1 MKNTIILFFIALA
14 TMTYGQQVSN
24 AKVFIDGTSNLHDWT
39 TEATSPVVRGSFDL
53 DATGVQKIDGLTVT
67 FQVKNIKSTKG
78 STMDGNTHKA
88 LKEDKHPQITFK
100 ATDYKFDG
108 QNITAM
114 GTLEIA
120 GKRNPVTIK
129 AKAVKNSKGGFT
141 VSGQHPL
148 KMTDYGITPPKALMG
163 TMKTGNDITI
173 RFSLDIK

>member
-1 MKNTIILFFIALA
+1 MKNTIILFFVALA
-14 TMTYGQQVSN
+14 TLTYGQQVSN

-39 TEATSPVVRGSFDL
+39 TEATSPAVRGSFEI
-53 DATGVQKIDGLTVT
+53 ASTGVQKIEGLTVT

-78 STMDGNTHKA
+78 STMDNNTHKA

-100 ATDYKFDG
+100 ATDYKIDG

-129 AKAVKNSKGGFT
+129 AKAVKNSKGGLT

-148 KMTDYGITPPKALMG
+148 KMTDYGIDPPKALMG